1 MALPVSRSSLNLSCS
16 MEVKPHLD
24 ETATFWRPG
33 NLNLAR
39 RSASTAVSFRRTRVR
54 MDLREEYKRETT
66 LANAHS
72 TAAYITIW
80 PMATRANKPLGL
92 PKAPR
97 IPVCRRS
104 APAHV
109 NILLMRR
116 TW

>member
-1 MALPVSRSSLNLSCS
+1 MSQSKS
-16 MEVKPHLD
+16 E
-24 ETATFWRPG
+24 
-33 NLNLAR
+33 
-39 RSASTAVSFRRTRVR
+39 
-54 MDLREEYKRETT
+54 
-66 LANAHS
+66 ANEGEQ
-72 TAAYITIW
+72 AAYITIW
-80 PMATRANKPLGL
+80 PISTRANRPFGL